1 MKLCYVDESGNQPSD
16 PCLVMVGILADS
28 LRLHRTHDEFGDI
41 FDEVQ
46 GWFVESL
53 REIKGSKML
62 CGRDRWRKID
72 PADRKDIAEKFCAWV
87 TERIPAHWSLAD
99 VNGAGLIVQGL
110 GRFQVVSRTV
120 SLCPRGAIVH
130 FLPSTR
136 RRCPG

>member
-87 TERIPAHWSLAD
+87 KERIPAHWSLAD
-99 VNGAGLIVQGL
+99 VNGDGLIVQGL

-120 SLCPRGAIVH
+120 SL
-130 FLPSTR
+130 
-136 RRCPG
+136 